1 MRKSFKFLRDNPTYS
16 EERERNARTLLMMLI
31 MTGEYETT
39 IYPKVYNNQYVVNN
53 ITITIIDNE
62 QHFMSNIS
70 VVGGGE
76 SYYIDIFITN

>member
-1 MRKSFKFLRDNPTYS
+1 MRKSFKFLRNNPIYS
-16 EERERNARTLLMMLI
+16 EEEERDARNLLMILI

-53 ITITIIDNE
+53 ITVTIIDNE

-76 SYYIDIFITN
+76 SYNIDLFISN